1 MKILREFNS
10 IFFCAAAVMVTLF
23 LVGCEDTSRTA
34 GTAPKQPPQAQK
46 QPVPVTSQESATVPS
61 GNAARNPIL
70 EQSSQGVPY
79 TAGLKRDPFVSLTL
93 KADTLRK
100 QGIGS
105 LEVFDA
111 GEFQLIAVV
120 QDSSG
125 PYAAITLPD
134 GKSYTVRQGTKVG
147 LYGGKVVKITLDSL
161 IIREMVKNYKG
172 VLTAKDTVLKLRRG
186 DEQ

>member
-1 MKILREFNS
+1 MKILRGLNT
-10 IFFCAAAVMVTLF
+10 IFFCAAAVVGAF
-23 LVGCEDTSRTA
+23 FVVGCEDPSRTS
-34 GTAPKQPPQAQK
+34 GSAPKQPPQALN
-46 QPVPVTSQESATVPS
+46 QPVPVKPQD
-61 GNAARNPIL
+61 AARIPIL

-111 GEFQLIAVV
+111 GEFQVIAVV
-120 QDSSG
+120 SDGSG

-147 LYGGKVVKITLDSL
+147 LYGGKVVKITQDSL

-172 VLTAKDTVLKLRRG
+172 VLTAKDTILKLRRG